1 MPSLPKLT
9 GLAVMF
15 AAAQLHAQGMNM
27 PMDKPAANM
36 PMEKPAASAA
46 SVPFVKAQVSAVDT
60 AKGTV
65 TLNHEDIPNMKMP
78 AMTMAFNVANK
89 KMLKGIKAGD
99 KVRFK
104 LEPVKG
110 KPLVTKLERSK

>member
-1 MPSLPKLT
+1 MRSLPKLA
-9 GLAVMF
+9 GVAVMF

-27 PMDKPAANM
+27 PM
-36 PMEKPAASAA
+36 EKPAKAA
-46 SVPFVKAQVSAVDT
+46 SVPFVKAEVDDVDA

-65 TLNHEDIPNMKMP
+65 ILTHEDVPNMKMP
-78 AMTMAFNVANK
+78 AMTMAFNVADK

-104 LEPVKG
+104 VEAVKG
-110 KPLVTKLERSK
+110 QALVTQLERSK

>member
-1 MPSLPKLT
+1 MRFLPKLT
-9 GLAVMF
+9 ALAVMF

-36 PMEKPAASAA
+36 PMEKPAKAA
-46 SVPFVKAQVSAVDT
+46 PVPFVKAQVSSVDT

-89 KMLKGIKAGD
+89 KMLKGIKTGD

>member
-1 MPSLPKLT
+1 MRSLPKL
-9 GLAVMF
+9 AAVSVMF

-27 PMDKPAANM
+27 PMDKPAATM
-36 PMEKPAASAA
+36 SMEKPAKAASA
-46 SVPFVKAQVSAVDT
+46 PFVKAEVIGVDA

-65 TLNHEDIPNMKMP
+65 TLKHEDIPNMNMSP
-78 AMTMAFNVANK
+78 MTMAFKVASK

-104 LEPVKG
+104 VETVKG
-110 KPLVTKLERSK
+110 EALVTKLERSK

>member
-1 MPSLPKLT
+1 MRSLPKLA
-9 GLAVMF
+9 AVAVLF

-36 PMEKPAASAA
+36 PMEKPAKAA
-46 SVPFVKAQVSAVDT
+46 SVPFVKAEVDDVDA

-65 TLNHEDIPNMKMP
+65 TLTHEDIPNMKMP
-78 AMTMAFNVANK
+78 AMTMAFNVADK

-104 LEPVKG
+104 LESVKG
-110 KPLVTKLERSK
+110 QALVTKLERSK

>member
-1 MPSLPKLT
+1 MRSLPKLT
-9 GLAVMF
+9 ALAVVF

-36 PMEKPAASAA
+36 PMEKPAQAA
-46 SVPFVKAQVSAVDT
+46 SVPFVKAEVSSVDT
-60 AKGTV
+60 AKGMV
-65 TLNHEDIPNMKMP
+65 TLNHEDIPNMNMP
-78 AMTMAFNVANK
+78 SMTMAFNVADK

-104 LEPVKG
+104 LESVKG
-110 KPLVTKLERSK
+110 QALVTKLERSK

>member
-1 MPSLPKLT
+1 MRSLPKFT
-9 GLAVMF
+9 ALAVMF
-15 AAAQLHAQGMNM
+15 AAAQVHAQGMNM

-36 PMEKPAASAA
+36 SMQKPAKAA
-46 SVPFVKAQVSAVDT
+46 SVPFVKAEVTSVDT

-65 TLNHEDIPNMKMP
+65 TLNHEDIPNMNMS
-78 AMTMAFNVANK
+78 AMTMAFNVASK

-104 LEPVKG
+104 VETVKG
-110 KPLVTKLERSK
+110 KTLVTKLERSK

>member
-1 MPSLPKLT
+1 MRSLPKFT
-9 GLAVMF
+9 ALAVMF
-15 AAAQLHAQGMNM
+15 AAAQVHAQGMNM

-36 PMEKPAASAA
+36 SMQKPAKAA
-46 SVPFVKAQVSAVDT
+46 SVPFVKAEVTSVDT

-65 TLNHEDIPNMKMP
+65 TLNHEDIPNMNMP

-110 KPLVTKLERSK
+110 KTLVTKLERSK